1 MGSLVSLVI
10 EKTLL
15 EIGRPT
21 LDKTVEYLKENYN
34 CRLQDCYEHP
44 EYLNSVL
51 QYIFGEGGNV
61 IIESIKKQLE
71 DYSYDNKIAFL
82 IKTINR

>member
-1 MGSLVSLVI
+1 MRSLVSLVI

-15 EIGRPT
+15 EIGTPT
-21 LDKTVEYLKENYN
+21 LDKTVAYLKENYN

-44 EYLNSVL
+44 EYLSSVL
-51 QYIFGEGGNV
+51 QYIFGKGGNSIV
-61 IIESIKKQLE
+61 ESIKTHLE
-71 DYSYDNKIAFL
+71 EYSYDNKIALL